1 MSFNPFHTDRRREP
15 RQMTTNLGTPF
26 GKVLDLSPDGA
37 LLFRKGVVQ
46 VEPGD
51 ELALHLEENGIELD
65 LLCRVVRVSQVG
77 LRRYEVGVEF
87 IGTREAERYLLRAV
101 MRACGTDYSPRVYL
115 AA

>member
-1 MSFNPFHTDRRREP
+1 MSLLPFHTDRRREP
-15 RQMTTNLGTPF
+15 RQQTVELSTLF
-26 GKVLDLSPDGA
+26 GEVLDLSPDGA
-37 LLFRKGVVQ
+37 LLFRKGVVHAE
-46 VEPGD
+46 VGD
-51 ELALHLEENGIELD
+51 ELSLHLEENGIELD

-87 IGTREAERYLLRAV
+87 IGVREAERYLLRAV